1 MRRVRLAFFL
11 PILLLLAQHGAVM
24 HQLSHAY
31 YASRAAGS
39 ELTQD
44 EQLPDNGV
52 CVTCHAFGQ
61 LANPICASLA
71 SPALPLASLLR
82 VPDRVYSM
90 IGAKAPTARSRGPP
104 QVSV

>member
-1 MRRVRLAFFL
+1 MRLRLALLL
-11 PILLLLAQHGAVM
+11 PILLLLTQHGAVM

-31 YASRAAGS
+31 YSARVAGT
-39 ELTQD
+39 ELSQD
-44 EQLPDNGV
+44 ERLPDEGV

-61 LANPICASLA
+61 LASPICGTLA
-71 SPALPLASLLR
+71 SPALPLAPLLR
-82 VPDRVYSM
+82 VPDRVYGI

>member
-1 MRRVRLAFFL
+1 MRLRLALVL

-31 YASRAAGS
+31 YSARVAGT

-44 EQLPDNGV
+44 EQLPDDSV

-61 LANPICASLA
+61 LANPIGSSLV
-71 SPALPLASLLR
+71 SLDLPLAPLLR
-82 VPDRVYSM
+82 VPDRVYSV

>member
-1 MRRVRLAFFL
+1 MRRPRLAFIL

-31 YASRAAGS
+31 YSSHAPGT

-44 EQLPDNGV
+44 QQLPDDAV

-61 LANPICASLA
+61 LAHTICGSLT
-71 SPALPLASLLR
+71 SPVLPLASLLR
-82 VPDRVYSM
+82 VPDRVYSI